1 VQANVSRP
9 TIASGSQGLHVR
21 VTNAGQPIPGA
32 RVVAVVQD
40 QGNNRTLDLGTTDN
54 SGVATRSFDV
64 GTPRG
69 TVTISITVTTPDG
82 RSVSASTS
90 YSSG

>member
-1 VQANVSRP
+1 VSRP
-9 TIASGSQGLHVR
+9 TISSGSQGLHVR
-21 VTNAGQPIPGA
+21 VTNGGVPVSGA

-40 QGNNRTLDLGTTDN
+40 QGANRTLDLGTTDS

-90 YSSG
+90 YSAGS